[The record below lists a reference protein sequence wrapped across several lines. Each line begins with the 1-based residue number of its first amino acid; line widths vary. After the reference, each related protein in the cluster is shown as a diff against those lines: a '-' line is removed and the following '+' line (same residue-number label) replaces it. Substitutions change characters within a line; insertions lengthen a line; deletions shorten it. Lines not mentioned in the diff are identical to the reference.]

1 MEIMEEQN
9 QPQLVNGL
17 ELDTR
22 VFAGLSYLSV
32 LFVVPWI
39 AKKEDK
45 FVMFHVR
52 QGVTLFF
59 AEMVVAVILWLLD
72 AFLTSV
78 FSFGALTFM
87 LVLSKLAW
95 IFFAGVSIAGVYF
108 AIKGVEKQLPIL
120 YLFSRNLKI

>member
-1 MEIMEEQN
+1 MESMEEQN
-9 QPQLVNGL
+9 LNSTVNGL
-17 ELDTR
+17 ELDTKI
-22 VFAGLSYLSV
+22 FAGLSYLSI
-32 LFVVPWI
+32 LFVVPWV
-39 AKKEDK
+39 AKREDR

-59 AEMVVAVILWLLD
+59 AEIVVAVILWLLD

-87 LVLSKLAW
+87 LILNKLAW
-95 IFFAGVSIAGVYF
+95 IFFAAVSIIGVYF

-120 YLFSRNLKI
+120 SLFSRNLKI